1 MADGASLSSRTGGLL
16 LAGGRSCR
24 FGAEKAVARFGD
36 AVMMDA
42 VLKRFAPLA
51 AVAVS
56 ARSDSAAAAHARALG
71 LELVHDNIAGP
82 AGPLA
87 GILAGLKWVRRRG
100 ACFLAIAPCDAPLL
114 PTDLF
119 WRLLCAL
126 GDAPAAFA
134 VTSEG
139 EHPLCAVWRVA
150 LLPCLQQALA
160 EGEHPSVR
168 SLLAEI
174 GAARVAFADA
184 RAFANANTRAAL
196 AALER
201 PA

>member
-1 MADGASLSSRTGGLL
+1 MADGASFSSRTCGLL
-16 LAGGRSCR
+16 LAGGRSSR

-36 AVMMDA
+36 PLMMDA
-42 VLKRFAPLA
+42 VLERFAALTR
-51 AVAVS
+51 VAVS
-56 ARSDSAAAAHARALG
+56 ARADSAAAAHARALG
-71 LELVHDNIAGP
+71 LDLVHDDADAP

-87 GILAGLKWVRRRG
+87 GILAGLVWARRRG
-100 ACFLAIAPCDAPLL
+100 ARFLAIAPCDAPLL

-119 WRLLCAL
+119 TRLLSAL

-139 EHPLCAVWRVA
+139 EHPLCAIWRVA
-150 LLPCLQQALA
+150 LLPCLQQTLA

-174 GAARVAFADA
+174 SAARVIFPDP
-184 RAFANANTRAAL
+184 RAFANANTPAAL

-201 PA
+201 SA